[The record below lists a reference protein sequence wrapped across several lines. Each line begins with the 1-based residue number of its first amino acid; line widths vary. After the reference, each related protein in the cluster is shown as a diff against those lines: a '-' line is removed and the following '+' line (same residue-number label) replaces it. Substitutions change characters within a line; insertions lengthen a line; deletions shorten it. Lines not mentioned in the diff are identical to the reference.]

1 MRMRILLL
9 LTIALF
15 LAPVLE
21 AASDPVEGLWW
32 TEDREGIVEIRQSD
46 AGPIGRIVWLLEPVH
61 PEEHEKAGQPVLD
74 EENPDSELRSRPVLG
89 LRILEG
95 FEQHREGDWRGG
107 EIYDPENGRTYRAR
121 MRITEDG
128 EQLNLRGYVGT
139 PMLGRTARWERYQE
153 ENLPEGSI
161 ERDIPGTADNDKA
174 TQ

>member
-1 MRMRILLL
+1 MRILLL
-9 LTIALF
+9 SIGF
-15 LAPVLE
+15 IFAPVLE
-21 AASDPVEGLWW
+21 AASDPVEGFWW
-32 TEDREGIVEIRQSD
+32 TEDREGVVEIRQSD
-46 AGPIGRIVWLLEPVH
+46 AGPVGRIVWLLEAVH
-61 PEEHEKAGQPVLD
+61 PEGHEKAGQSVLD
-74 EENPDSELRSRPVLG
+74 EENPEADLRSRPVLG

-121 MRITEDG
+121 MRIAGAG

-161 ERDIPGTADNDKA
+161 HGDMPDNEDNDKA